1 MLTTLRIRNLALVVD
16 LTVEFEAGL
25 NVLSGETGAGKSVIL
40 GALNLVLGQRADRS
54 LLRSGAEAC
63 TVEAVF
69 DVPGLRDLLDPF
81 LIEHG
86 LEPGESGQ
94 LLLKRIF
101 TSAGAN
107 RQFVNGS
114 PTTLDRLAALG
125 DWLVDLHGPHEHQ
138 SLLQP
143 SRQLAILDAFGGL
156 EDRAKAFGELVRR
169 RESVESARQALVV
182 DERTYAQQLDLL
194 RFQVQEIE
202 SARLEPGDEADLEAE
217 HRRAGNAVRLRELAD
232 RAGQALGEGEES
244 ALVALGTLGRTLQE
258 LARLDPAA
266 SSLGDLHA
274 QSLETLRELQTA
286 LSRYGDRIEVD
297 PARLVALEERL
308 NLIQNL
314 RRKYG
319 ATVAAVVAYGEEA
332 RQRLDALEG
341 RDGEVSRLEAD
352 AARLDA
358 ELAAAGAAL
367 TAARRKVIPRLAQA
381 VRRELSDL
389 GFARSH
395 FDVALHAL
403 GSPAATGV
411 DACEF
416 LFAPNPGEPA
426 HPLRGIASSGEL
438 ARVMLALKTV
448 LADQDAVPVLV
459 FDEVDANV
467 GGETARAVGDKMRRI
482 ARRHQVLCITHLAP
496 VAAAGGVHFVVSKE
510 VRDGRTESRVTR
522 LAGDSRVEELARMLG
537 GVSVASRRHAE
548 ELLAGRS

>member
-1 MLTTLRIRNLALVVD
+1 MLSTLRIRNLALVAD
-16 LTVEFEAGL
+16 LTLEFEAGL
-25 NVLSGETGAGKSVIL
+25 NVLTGETGAGKSVIL
-40 GALNLVLGQRADRS
+40 GALNLVLGQRADRT
-54 LLRSGAEAC
+54 LLRSGADAC

-69 DVPGLRDLLDPF
+69 EVPGLHGTLEGF
-81 LIEHG
+81 LSENG

-94 LLLKRIF
+94 LLLKRTF
-101 TSAGAN
+101 TAAGAN

-138 SLLQP
+138 SLLRP
-143 SRQLAILDAFGGL
+143 ARQLAILDAFGGL
-156 EDRAKAFGELVRR
+156 TERVVAFGDVVRR
-169 RESVESARQALVV
+169 RAAIEAERQALVV
-182 DERTYAQQLDLL
+182 DERTFAQQLDLL

-202 SARLEPGDEADLEAE
+202 SARLGAADESELEAE
-217 HRRAGNAVRLRELAD
+217 HRRAGNAARLRELTD
-232 RAGQALGEGEES
+232 RAVEILGEGDES
-244 ALVALGTLGRTLQE
+244 ALVALGALGRTLQD
-258 LARLDPAA
+258 LGRLDPEA
-266 SSLGDLHA
+266 SALADLHA
-274 QSLETLRELQTA
+274 QALETLRELQGS
-286 LSRYGDRIEVD
+286 LSRYADRIELD
-297 PARLVALEERL
+297 PGRLQQLEERL
-308 NLIQNL
+308 NLVQTL

-319 ATVAAVVAYGEEA
+319 ATVAAVQAFGEDA
-332 RQRLDALEG
+332 RRRLAALEG
-341 RDGEVSRLEAD
+341 RDGEVARLDGE

-358 ELAAAGAAL
+358 ELSATGGAL

-395 FDVALHAL
+395 FDVALHPLDA
-403 GSPAATGV
+403 PAAAGADT
-411 DACEF
+411 CEF

-426 HPLRGIASSGEL
+426 HPLRAIASSGEL

-448 LADQDAVPVLV
+448 LADEDAVPVLV

-482 ARRHQVLCITHLAP
+482 AGRHQVLCITHLAP

-522 LAGDSRVEELARMLG
+522 LDGDARVEELARMLG
-537 GVSVASRRHAE
+537 GVSAAARRHAE
-548 ELLAGRS
+548 ELLAVRS